1 MDSVIRAAE
10 ALLSL
15 LQQKKLTLAVA
26 EGSSGGAL
34 SQALTAL
41 PGASAVF
48 QAGIVGY
55 SDSAKYLR
63 LLRIRSAGS
72 NPGMGGGMY

>member
-15 LQQKKLTLAVA
+15 LQQKKLTLAAA

-55 SDSAKYLR
+55 SDSAKQQHIGVPAKVFRRYGAV
-63 LLRIRSAGS
+63 SE
-72 NPGMGGGMY
+72 